1 MQGPGAGVHRDVGL
15 AAAGAVFVV
24 AALDWV
30 GWATG
35 IEALTRVFRTWP
47 PMTPWTA
54 LWVAALALS
63 IRMQSGNPAQSRV
76 WVGRGLAVVV
86 GVLACAILVEYATAR
101 SLGIDQLWFGAAVR
115 SQQASWPGRPGPQAA
130 AAVLLLATAI
140 TLTRVDRR
148 GVGVVWPVCLAG
160 GGLIPLVA
168 VVAYLFD
175 AETLVQVRPSTGIAM
190 LTAAAAILLV
200 TAASAARPDRVP
212 LVWLLARPDRVPLL
226 RLYGLAVGVPVFV
239 SLWRLTFLALGMNEN
254 AAFALSV
261 TTATVVAAI
270 LGFRLRRQEQHP
282 LIEQERLSRER
293 AEAERRRAEAESR
306 RAAAERRR
314 AEVEGRYRILA
325 DNSVDIVVHL
335 REGRVVWISPS
346 VEGPFGDPPQKWI
359 GSDYLSHV
367 HPDDVDTVRARLQE
381 IGRGNMAAA
390 RYRIRADAGDY
401 HWVDAH
407 GKPYIDAEGN
417 ADGATGSM
425 RVVDDRVE
433 AEQRLDRLARFD
445 ILTGLP
451 NRAEALGILEAAIV
465 HARSPGA
472 DLGVLFCD
480 VDHFKDINDTW
491 GHAVGD
497 AVLATMA
504 SRIRESVRQGDVVG
518 RIGGDEMLVVL
529 FGLDGYDEAVEIAD
543 GIRCRAA
550 EPIHEF
556 EHSVHATLSI
566 GATLAIPGESVS
578 SIIGRAD
585 TAMYQAKLGGRNAV
599 VRIESAEPRAHIG
612 SSKRDIAAR
621 GSTAWR

>member
-1 MQGPGAGVHRDVGL
+1 MGGPGAGVHREVRL
-15 AAAGAVFVV
+15 AAAGAVLVV

-35 IEALTRVFRTWP
+35 IEVLTRVFRTWP

-63 IRMQSGNPAQSRV
+63 ILMQSGNPVRSRV
-76 WVGRGLAVVV
+76 WVGQGLAVVV
-86 GVLACAILVEYATAR
+86 GVLACAILVEYATSR
-101 SLGIDQLWFGAAVR
+101 SFGIDQAWFGAAVR
-115 SQQASWPGRPGPQAA
+115 SGQLSWPGRPGPQAA
-130 AAVLLLATAI
+130 AAVLLLATAVA
-140 TLTRVDRR
+140 LTRVERR

-160 GGLIPLVA
+160 GGLVPLVA

-190 LTAAAAILLV
+190 LTAVAAILLV

-226 RLYGLAVGVPVFV
+226 RLYGLAVGLPIVV
-239 SLWRLTFLALGMNEN
+239 SLWRLTFLSLGVNEN

-261 TTATVVAAI
+261 TLATVVAAI
-270 LGFRLRRQEQHP
+270 LGFRLRRQEQNP
-282 LIEQERLSRER
+282 LIEQERLIRER
-293 AEAERRRAEAESR
+293 AEAERRRAD
-306 RAAAERRR
+306 AERRR
-314 AEVEGRYRILA
+314 AEVERRYRILA
-325 DNSVDIVVHL
+325 DNSVDTVVHV

-346 VEGPFGDPPQKWI
+346 VEGQFGVPPQKWI

-367 HPDDVDTVRARLQE
+367 HPDDVANVRTRLQE
-381 IGRGNMAAA
+381 IGTDKTAAA
-390 RYRIRADAGDY
+390 RYRIRADGGDY
-401 HWVDAH
+401 HWVDGHA
-407 GKPYIDAEGN
+407 KPYVDADGN
-417 ADGATGSM
+417 IDGATGLM

-451 NRAEALGILEAAIV
+451 NRAEALGILEAAIA

-480 VDHFKDINDTW
+480 IDHFKDINDTW

-497 AVLATMA
+497 AVLVTMA
-504 SRIRESVRQGDVVG
+504 SRVRESVRQGDMVG

-529 FGLDGYDEAVEIAD
+529 FGLHGYDEAVRIAD

-550 EPIHEF
+550 EPIHESG
-556 EHSVHATLSI
+556 HTVHATLSI
-566 GATLAIPGESVS
+566 GATLAVPGESVS

-599 VRIESAEPRAHIG
+599 VRIESTEPRAHVG
-612 SSKRDIAAR
+612 SSKRDIATR
-621 GSTAWR
+621 GFTASR

>member
-1 MQGPGAGVHRDVGL
+1 MQGPGAGVHREVGL

-30 GWATG
+30 GWALG
-35 IEALTRVFRTWP
+35 IEAFTRVFRTWP

-54 LWVAALALS
+54 LWVAVLALS
-63 IRMQSGNPAQSRV
+63 IRMQSGNPARSRV

-86 GVLACAILVEYATAR
+86 GVLACATLVEYATAR

-115 SQQASWPGRPGPQAA
+115 SQQLSWPGRPGPQAA
-130 AAVLLLATAI
+130 AAVLLLATAVA
-140 TLTRVDRR
+140 LTRVDRR

-190 LTAAAAILLV
+190 LTAVAAILLV

-212 LVWLLARPDRVPLL
+212 LVWLLARPDRVALL

-239 SLWRLTFLALGMNEN
+239 SLGRLALLALGMNEN

-261 TTATVVAAI
+261 TLATVVAAMV
-270 LGFRLRRQEQHP
+270 GFRLRRQEQHP

-293 AEAERRRAEAESR
+293 AEAERRRAE
-306 RAAAERRR
+306 AERRR

-346 VEGPFGDPPQKWI
+346 VEGPFGDPPKKWI

-367 HPDDVDTVRARLQE
+367 HPDDVDNVRARLQE
-381 IGRGNMAAA
+381 IGNGNMAAA
-390 RYRIRADAGDY
+390 RYRIRADAGAY

-451 NRAEALGILEAAIV
+451 NRAEALGILEGAIA

-480 VDHFKDINDTW
+480 IDHFKDINDTW

-504 SRIRESVRQGDVVG
+504 RRVRESVRQGDVVG

-529 FGLDGYDEAVEIAD
+529 FGLHGYDEAVKIAD
-543 GIRCRAA
+543 VIRCRAA
-550 EPIHEF
+550 EPIHE
-556 EHSVHATLSI
+556 SGRTVHATLSI
-566 GATLAIPGESVS
+566 GATLAVPGESVS

-599 VRIESAEPRAHIG
+599 VRIESTEPRAHVG
-612 SSKRDIAAR
+612 SSKRDISTR
-621 GSTAWR
+621 GFTASR

>member
-1 MQGPGAGVHRDVGL
+1 MGGPGAGVHREVRL
-15 AAAGAVFVV
+15 AAAGAVLVV

-35 IEALTRVFRTWP
+35 IEVLTRVFRTWP

-63 IRMQSGNPAQSRV
+63 ILMQSGNPVRSRV
-76 WVGRGLAVVV
+76 WVGQGLAVVV
-86 GVLACAILVEYATAR
+86 GVLACAILVEYATSR
-101 SLGIDQLWFGAAVR
+101 SFGIDQAWFGAAVR
-115 SQQASWPGRPGPQAA
+115 SGQLSWPGRPGPQAA
-130 AAVLLLATAI
+130 AAVLLLATAVA
-140 TLTRVDRR
+140 LTRVERR

-190 LTAAAAILLV
+190 LTAVAAILLV

-226 RLYGLAVGVPVFV
+226 RLYGLAVGLPIVV
-239 SLWRLTFLALGMNEN
+239 SLWRLTFLSLGVNEN

-261 TTATVVAAI
+261 TLATVVAAI
-270 LGFRLRRQEQHP
+270 LGFRLRRQEQNP

-293 AEAERRRAEAESR
+293 AEAERRRAD
-306 RAAAERRR
+306 AERRR
-314 AEVEGRYRILA
+314 AEVERRYRILA
-325 DNSVDIVVHL
+325 DNSVDTVVHV

-346 VEGPFGDPPQKWI
+346 VEGQFGVPPQKWI

-367 HPDDVDTVRARLQE
+367 HPDDVANVRTRLQE
-381 IGRGNMAAA
+381 IGTDKTAAA
-390 RYRIRADAGDY
+390 RYRIRADGGDY
-401 HWVDAH
+401 HWVDGHA
-407 GKPYIDAEGN
+407 KPYVDADGN
-417 ADGATGSM
+417 IDGATGLM

-451 NRAEALGILEAAIV
+451 NRAEALGILEAAIA

-480 VDHFKDINDTW
+480 IDHFKDINDTW

-497 AVLATMA
+497 AVLVTMA
-504 SRIRESVRQGDVVG
+504 SRVRESVRQGDMVG

-529 FGLDGYDEAVEIAD
+529 FGLHGYDEAVRIAD

-550 EPIHEF
+550 EPIHESG
-556 EHSVHATLSI
+556 HTVHATLSI
-566 GATLAIPGESVS
+566 GATLAVPGESVS

-599 VRIESAEPRAHIG
+599 VRIESTEPRAHVG
-612 SSKRDIAAR
+612 SSKRDIATR
-621 GSTAWR
+621 GFTASR

>member
-1 MQGPGAGVHRDVGL
+1 MQGPGAGVHREVGL

-30 GWATG
+30 GWALG
-35 IEALTRVFRTWP
+35 IEAFTRVFRTWP

-54 LWVAALALS
+54 LWVAVLALS
-63 IRMQSGNPAQSRV
+63 IRMQSGNPARSRV

-86 GVLACAILVEYATAR
+86 GVLACATLVEYATAR

-115 SQQASWPGRPGPQAA
+115 SQQLSWPGRPGPQAA
-130 AAVLLLATAI
+130 AAVLLLATAVA
-140 TLTRVDRR
+140 LTRVDRR

-190 LTAAAAILLV
+190 LTAVAAILLV

-212 LVWLLARPDRVPLL
+212 LVWLLARPDRVALL

-239 SLWRLTFLALGMNEN
+239 SLGRLALLALGMNEN

-261 TTATVVAAI
+261 TLATVVAAMV
-270 LGFRLRRQEQHP
+270 GFRLRRQEQHP

-293 AEAERRRAEAESR
+293 AEAERRRAE
-306 RAAAERRR
+306 AERRR

-367 HPDDVDTVRARLQE
+367 HPDDVDNVRARLQE
-381 IGRGNMAAA
+381 IGNGNMAAA
-390 RYRIRADAGDY
+390 RYRFRADAGAY

-451 NRAEALGILEAAIV
+451 NRAEALGILEGAIA

-480 VDHFKDINDTW
+480 IDHFKDINDTW

-504 SRIRESVRQGDVVG
+504 RRVRESVRQGDVVG

-529 FGLDGYDEAVEIAD
+529 FGLHGYDEAVKIAD
-543 GIRCRAA
+543 VIRCRAA
-550 EPIHEF
+550 EPIHE
-556 EHSVHATLSI
+556 SGRTVHATLSI
-566 GATLAIPGESVS
+566 GATLAVPGESVS

-599 VRIESAEPRAHIG
+599 VRIESTEPRAHVG
-612 SSKRDIAAR
+612 NSKRDISTR
-621 GSTAWR
+621 GVTASR

>member
-1 MQGPGAGVHRDVGL
+1 MGGPGAGVHREVGL
-15 AAAGAVFVV
+15 AAAGAVLVV

-35 IEALTRVFRTWP
+35 IEVLTRVFRTWP

-63 IRMQSGNPAQSRV
+63 ILMQSGNPVRSRV
-76 WVGRGLAVVV
+76 WVGQGLAVVV
-86 GVLACAILVEYATAR
+86 GVLACAILVEYATSR
-101 SLGIDQLWFGAAVR
+101 SFGIDQAWFGAAVR
-115 SQQASWPGRPGPQAA
+115 SGQLSWPGRPGPQAA
-130 AAVLLLATAI
+130 AAVLLLATAVA
-140 TLTRVDRR
+140 LTRVERR

-160 GGLIPLVA
+160 GGLVPLVA

-190 LTAAAAILLV
+190 LTAVAAILLV

-226 RLYGLAVGVPVFV
+226 RLYGLAVGLPIVV
-239 SLWRLTFLALGMNEN
+239 SLWRLTFLSLGVNEN

-261 TTATVVAAI
+261 TLATVVAAI
-270 LGFRLRRQEQHP
+270 LGFRLRRQEQNP

-293 AEAERRRAEAESR
+293 AEAERRRAD
-306 RAAAERRR
+306 AERRR
-314 AEVEGRYRILA
+314 AEVERRYRILA
-325 DNSVDIVVHL
+325 DNSVDTVVHV

-346 VEGPFGDPPQKWI
+346 VEGQFGVPPQKWI

-367 HPDDVDTVRARLQE
+367 HPDDVANVRTRLQE
-381 IGRGNMAAA
+381 IGTDKTAAA
-390 RYRIRADAGDY
+390 RYRIRADGGDY
-401 HWVDAH
+401 HWVDGHA
-407 GKPYIDAEGN
+407 KPYVDADGN
-417 ADGATGSM
+417 IDGATGLM

-451 NRAEALGILEAAIV
+451 NRAEALGILEAAIA

-480 VDHFKDINDTW
+480 IDHFKDINDTW

-497 AVLATMA
+497 AVLVTMA
-504 SRIRESVRQGDVVG
+504 SRVRESVRQGDMVG

-529 FGLDGYDEAVEIAD
+529 FGLHGYDEAVRIAD

-550 EPIHEF
+550 EPIHESG
-556 EHSVHATLSI
+556 HTVHATLSI
-566 GATLAIPGESVS
+566 GATLAVPGESVS

-599 VRIESAEPRAHIG
+599 VRIESTEPRAHVG
-612 SSKRDIAAR
+612 SSKRDIATR
-621 GSTAWR
+621 GFTASR

>member
-1 MQGPGAGVHRDVGL
+1 MGGPGAGVHREVRL
-15 AAAGAVFVV
+15 AAAGAVLVV

-35 IEALTRVFRTWP
+35 IEVLTRVFRTWP

-63 IRMQSGNPAQSRV
+63 ILMQSGNPVRSRV
-76 WVGRGLAVVV
+76 WVGQGLAVVV
-86 GVLACAILVEYATAR
+86 GVLACAILVEYATSR
-101 SLGIDQLWFGAAVR
+101 SFGIDQAWFGAAVR
-115 SQQASWPGRPGPQAA
+115 SGQLSWPGRPGPQAA
-130 AAVLLLATAI
+130 AAVLLLATAVA
-140 TLTRVDRR
+140 LTRVERR

-190 LTAAAAILLV
+190 LTAVAAILLV

-226 RLYGLAVGVPVFV
+226 RLYGLAVGLPIVV
-239 SLWRLTFLALGMNEN
+239 SLWRLTFLSLGVNEN

-261 TTATVVAAI
+261 TLATVVAAI
-270 LGFRLRRQEQHP
+270 LGFRLRRQEQNP

-293 AEAERRRAEAESR
+293 AEAERRRAD
-306 RAAAERRR
+306 AERRR
-314 AEVEGRYRILA
+314 AEVERRYRILA
-325 DNSVDIVVHL
+325 DNSVDTVVHV

-346 VEGPFGDPPQKWI
+346 VEGQFGVPPQKWI

-367 HPDDVDTVRARLQE
+367 HPDDVANVRTRLQE
-381 IGRGNMAAA
+381 IGTDKTAAA
-390 RYRIRADAGDY
+390 RYRIRADGGDY
-401 HWVDAH
+401 HWVDGHA
-407 GKPYIDAEGN
+407 KPYVDADGN
-417 ADGATGSM
+417 IDGATGLM

-451 NRAEALGILEAAIV
+451 NRAEALGILEAAIA

-480 VDHFKDINDTW
+480 IDHFKDINDTW

-497 AVLATMA
+497 AVLVTMA
-504 SRIRESVRQGDVVG
+504 SRVRESVRQGDMVG

-529 FGLDGYDEAVEIAD
+529 FGLHGYDEAVRIAD

-550 EPIHEF
+550 EPIH
-556 EHSVHATLSI
+556 
-566 GATLAIPGESVS
+566 
-578 SIIGRAD
+578 
-585 TAMYQAKLGGRNAV
+585 
-599 VRIESAEPRAHIG
+599 
-612 SSKRDIAAR
+612 
-621 GSTAWR
+621 

>member
-1 MQGPGAGVHRDVGL
+1 
-15 AAAGAVFVV
+15 
-24 AALDWV
+24 
-30 GWATG
+30 
-35 IEALTRVFRTWP
+35 
-47 PMTPWTA
+47 
-54 LWVAALALS
+54 
-63 IRMQSGNPAQSRV
+63 
-76 WVGRGLAVVV
+76 
-86 GVLACAILVEYATAR
+86 
-101 SLGIDQLWFGAAVR
+101 
-115 SQQASWPGRPGPQAA
+115 
-130 AAVLLLATAI
+130 
-140 TLTRVDRR
+140 
-148 GVGVVWPVCLAG
+148 
-160 GGLIPLVA
+160 
-168 VVAYLFD
+168 
-175 AETLVQVRPSTGIAM
+175 
-190 LTAAAAILLV
+190 
-200 TAASAARPDRVP
+200 
-212 LVWLLARPDRVPLL
+212 
-226 RLYGLAVGVPVFV
+226 
-239 SLWRLTFLALGMNEN
+239 
-254 AAFALSV
+254 
-261 TTATVVAAI
+261 
-270 LGFRLRRQEQHP
+270 
-282 LIEQERLSRER
+282 
-293 AEAERRRAEAESR
+293 
-306 RAAAERRR
+306 
-314 AEVEGRYRILA
+314 
-325 DNSVDIVVHL
+325 VDIVVHL

-621 GSTAWR
+621 GSTAWRRLSTEVMLLSCVISAAPLNALRRLRNERKRSFARLSGVSEGGLGHPRHGLRPFN

>member
-1 MQGPGAGVHRDVGL
+1 
-15 AAAGAVFVV
+15 
-24 AALDWV
+24 
-30 GWATG
+30 
-35 IEALTRVFRTWP
+35 
-47 PMTPWTA
+47 MTPWTA
-54 LWVAALALS
+54 LWVAVLALS
-63 IRMQSGNPAQSRV
+63 IRMQSGNPARSRV

-86 GVLACAILVEYATAR
+86 GVLACATLVEYATAR
-101 SLGIDQLWFGAAVR
+101 SLGIDQFWFGAAVR
-115 SQQASWPGRPGPQAA
+115 SQQLSWPGRPGPQAA
-130 AAVLLLATAI
+130 AAVLLLATAVA
-140 TLTRVDRR
+140 LTRVDRR

-190 LTAAAAILLV
+190 LTAVAAILLV
-200 TAASAARPDRVP
+200 TVASAARPDRVP
-212 LVWLLARPDRVPLL
+212 LVWLLARPDRVALL

-239 SLWRLTFLALGMNEN
+239 SLGRLALLALGMNEN

-261 TTATVVAAI
+261 TLATVVAAMV
-270 LGFRLRRQEQHP
+270 GFRLRRQEQHP

-293 AEAERRRAEAESR
+293 AEAERRRAEA
-306 RAAAERRR
+306 
-314 AEVEGRYRILA
+314 EGRYRILA

-367 HPDDVDTVRARLQE
+367 HPDDVDNVRARLQE
-381 IGRGNMAAA
+381 IGNGNMAAA
-390 RYRIRADAGDY
+390 RYRIRADAGAY

-451 NRAEALGILEAAIV
+451 NRAEALGILEGAIA

-480 VDHFKDINDTW
+480 IDHFKDINDTW

-504 SRIRESVRQGDVVG
+504 RRVRESVRQGDMVG

-529 FGLDGYDEAVEIAD
+529 FGLHGYDEAVKIAD
-543 GIRCRAA
+543 VIRCRAA
-550 EPIHEF
+550 EPIHE
-556 EHSVHATLSI
+556 SGRTVHATLSI
-566 GATLAIPGESVS
+566 GATLAVPGESVS

-599 VRIESAEPRAHIG
+599 VRIESTEPRAHVG
-612 SSKRDIAAR
+612 NSKRDISTR
-621 GSTAWR
+621 GVTATR